1 MNTVRIQIDLVL
13 KDILKLHTEL
23 ENNPLCPAVKGIR
36 DMNLL
41 ESAVNAPFQT
51 FGGQDLYPTIFEKA
65 AQLLYGLNKNH
76 GFIDGNKRIA
86 IHAMLVYLIIN
97 DIEIEYTQE
106 DIVSLSIAV
115 ADDKANPADI
125 VEWIENRVIKKPLD
139 DLNRSFL

>member
-1 MNTVRIQIDLVL
+1 MREEGDLNSPLPPIDTPTLEVG
-13 KDILKLHTEL
+13 DI
-23 ENNPLCPAVKGIR
+23 
-36 DMNLL
+36 
-41 ESAVNAPFQT
+41 SAL
-51 FGGQDLYPTIFEKA
+51 LYPTIFEKA